1 MVEVKWIVRDRRWI
15 KLNCIIVTDIREIFK
30 TDSEK
35 VEQSKIISVGKQSS
49 LSVAASLKVS
59 CTLQIQILYPNIIEL
74 YWIEKGAELTIIFIV
89 F

>member
-1 MVEVKWIVRDRRWI
+1 MDKVKLHYRYRY
-15 KLNCIIVTDIREIFK
+15 LREIFK

-74 YWIEKGAELTIIFIV
+74 YWIEKGAELTIIFSV